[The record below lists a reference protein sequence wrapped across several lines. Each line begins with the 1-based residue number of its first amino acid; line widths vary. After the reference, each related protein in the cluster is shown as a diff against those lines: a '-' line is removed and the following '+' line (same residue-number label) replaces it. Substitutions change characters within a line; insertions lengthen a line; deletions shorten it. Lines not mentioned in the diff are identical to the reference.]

1 MRSVEE
7 MEAYPGKGSK
17 TSSYDG
23 VKKSKSD
30 EYDR

>member
-7 MEAYPGKGSK
+7 MEAYLGKESK
-17 TSSYDG
+17 KSSYDG

-30 EYDR
+30 EYDK